1 MARTEIEKK
10 RDFAREAIPHMD
22 FLYNYALRMTYKPED
37 AEDLVQETYL
47 KAYRFWDTYQTGT
60 NIRGWMF
67 RILKNSF
74 LNEHRKDSRQPEMI
88 DYDAVK
94 DTYNPPQETVGKGSG
109 FHHDMFSNLLD
120 DEVARAIA
128 ALPQDFRTVAILCDI
143 EGMSYEEIAEFTKV
157 PISTVRSRIHH
168 ARKYLYKSFQNY
180 IQTKYAEEVPSQI
193 KATTHAARL
202 QLVGAQAEYKQRSS
216 TYDSLNT

>member
-22 FLYNYALRMTYKPED
+22 FLYNYALHMTYKPDD

-47 KAYRFWDTYQTGT
+47 KAYRFWDTSQTGT

-74 LNEHRKDSRQPEMI
+74 LNEYRKDSHQLEMI

-94 DTYNPPQETVGKGSG
+94 DSYDPPQETTVKGNR
-109 FHHDMFSNLLD
+109 FHPDMFSNLLD

-128 ALPQDFRTVAILCDI
+128 ALPQDFRTVTILCDI
-143 EGMSYEEIAEFTKV
+143 EGMSYEEIADFTKV

-168 ARKYLYKSFQNY
+168 ARKYLYKTFKNSV
-180 IQTKYAEEVPSQI
+180 QTKYAKQMPSPTTTQ
-193 KATTHAARL
+193 THASRL
-202 QLVGAQAEYKQRSS
+202 QPVGEQTEYKQRPL

>member
-1 MARTEIEKK
+1 MARTESEKK

-47 KAYRFWDTYQTGT
+47 KAYRFWDSYQSGT

-94 DTYNPPQETVGKGSG
+94 DSYHPAQDTAAAENG
-109 FHHDMFSNLLD
+109 FHHDMFSHLLD
-120 DEVARAIA
+120 DDVARAIA
-128 ALPQDFRTVAILCDI
+128 ALPQDFRTVTILCDI

-168 ARKYLYKSFQNY
+168 ARKYLYKTFQTY
-180 IQTKYAEEVPSQI
+180 VQTKYTGSEHSQQNS
-193 KATTHAARL
+193 HAAHL
-202 QLVGAQAEYKQRSS
+202 QPLGEYKQRTS
-216 TYDSLNT
+216 TYDSYNR